1 MTDGFPA
8 RLINVGDVN
17 LNVIDVG
24 VGPVVVLL
32 HGFPDRALM
41 WRHQIHALREAGYRV
56 IAPDLRGYGDSDRPD
71 QVADYTVA
79 HSVGDIVGLLDAL
92 NVDSFRLAAHDWGA
106 TVGWA
111 LASTL
116 PKRVHQYAALSVG
129 HPAALSGAGFEQKQ
143 RSWYM
148 LWFDFVGVAE
158 DQLPQ
163 NDWQWY
169 RDWAYDGAQRAD
181 DEELDRQLRDLERPG
196 ALTSALNWYRANIP
210 PEQYAQ
216 STRGTGLAAVQ
227 CPVMGIWSERDMA
240 LTERQMTDSARH
252 VAGPWR
258 YERIP
263 HVGHWIPTYAPARTT
278 ELLLDFFASAPTPS
292 SA

>member
-1 MTDGFPA
+1 MTDEFSA
-8 RLINVGDVN
+8 RRINVGDVN

-24 VGPVVVLL
+24 AGPAVVLL

-56 IAPDLRGYGDSDRPD
+56 IAPDLRGYGDSDRPG

-79 HSVGDIVGLLDAL
+79 HYVADIVGLLDEL
-92 NVDSFRLAAHDWGA
+92 DVDSFRLAAHDVGA
-106 TVGWA
+106 TVGWT

-116 PKRVHQYAALSVG
+116 PNRVHQYAALSVG
-129 HPAALSGAGFEQKQ
+129 HTAANSGAGFEQKQ

-148 LWFDFVGVAE
+148 LWFTFVGIAE

-163 NDWQWY
+163 NDWQWF
-169 RDWAYDGAQRAD
+169 RDWAHDGAQRAD

-196 ALTSALNWYRANIP
+196 ALTSALNWYRANIL

-216 STRGTGLAAVQ
+216 ATRGAGLAAVQ

-240 LTERQMTDSARH
+240 LTERQMTDSARY

-278 ELLLDFFASAPTPS
+278 ELLLDFFASAPAPS